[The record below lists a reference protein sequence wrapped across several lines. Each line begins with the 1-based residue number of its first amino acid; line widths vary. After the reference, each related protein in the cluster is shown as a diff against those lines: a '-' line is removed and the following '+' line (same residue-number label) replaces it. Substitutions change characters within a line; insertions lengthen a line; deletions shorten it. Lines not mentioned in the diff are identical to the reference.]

1 MELLNWINRDIVCTC
16 GRTHRCDIACVEIG
30 KDALACVPEKLGAYA
45 HILLVADSNTYAVC
59 GDRVRALLGEK
70 IAGACIFV
78 AIVRWLG
85 VDECLVSESD
95 ILDGLVD
102 SLA

>member
-45 HILLVADSNTYAVC
+45 HILLIADSNTYAVC
-59 GDRVRALLGEK
+59 GDRVRELLGEK
-70 IAGACIFV
+70 ITASYVLGGVMICAG
-78 AIVRWLG
+78 IVYAARSG
-85 VDECLVSESD
+85 MKK
-95 ILDGLVD
+95 
-102 SLA
+102 A